1 MTTVPT
7 RHPDRPHRVP
17 AIVGGFAAML
27 GVRGPDA
34 AQWRRLGESLLVGD
48 EPMDRLVDW
57 MVTTGSKQTRPLFD
71 RALAH
76 GIAAVP
82 EAPEPLREFFTAVET
97 VPGWVDPDTL
107 VCGAKV
113 LLSSGSDGMY
123 FARDVAMI
131 GGYQFSGFNKTL
143 LRTGALE
150 KGSNQRWAETMQWAM
165 DVLSDDALAPLGR
178 GYQSTIRVRLIHGF
192 VRRHVAAMPDWQAED
207 WGLPINQT
215 DMAAT
220 LVGSFI
226 APTVGGLGMGLLLGP
241 ADADAVAHLVRYVG
255 WLLGVEEQW
264 LPHSFRDG
272 VRVLVHTLSAL
283 ADPDESTRVLAVPMS
298 RDPLSWNYDRL
309 PAVRRRLAYA
319 QHLSVTGTFLGSR
332 TMRALGLP
340 TVIVPWY
347 PALRIPANMVRSA
360 TRLLPGGLDRA
371 AQRGARENDRF
382 MRTLVS
388 SGPTVGGS
396 AARLTHAA

>member
-7 RHPDRPHRVP
+7 RHPDRPHRTP

-34 AQWRRLGESLLVGD
+34 EQWRRLGESLLVGD

-82 EAPEPLREFFTAVET
+82 EAPEPLREFFTAVEAA
-97 VPGWVDPDTL
+97 PAWVDHDML
-107 VCGAKV
+107 VRGAKV

-192 VRRHVAAMPDWQAED
+192 VRRHVAAMPDWQVED

-226 APTVGGLGMGLLLGP
+226 APTVGGLGMGLLLGR

-264 LPHSFRDG
+264 LPRSFRDG

-347 PALRIPANMVRSA
+347 PVLRIPTNVVRSA

-371 AQRGARENDRF
+371 AHRGARENDRF

-388 SGPTVGGS
+388 NGPTVGGA

>member
-7 RHPDRPHRVP
+7 RHPDRPQRVP
-17 AIVGGFAAML
+17 AVVGGFAAML
-27 GVRGPDA
+27 GVRSPDED
-34 AQWRRLGESLLVGD
+34 QWRRLGEGLLVGD
-48 EPMDRLVDW
+48 DAMDGLVDW
-57 MVTTGSKQTRPLFD
+57 MVATGSKQTRPLFD
-71 RALAH
+71 RALTH
-76 GIAAVP
+76 GIGAVP
-82 EAPEPLREFFTAVET
+82 EAPEPLRAFFAEVET
-97 VPGWVDPDTL
+97 VPAWVDRDKL
-107 VCGAKV
+107 VRGTKV
-113 LLSSGSDGMY
+113 LLSGGSDGMY
-123 FARDVAMI
+123 IARDVAML

-165 DVLSDDALAPLGR
+165 DVLSEDGLSPLGL
-178 GYQSTIRVRLIHGF
+178 GYQSTIRVRLIHAF
-192 VRRHVAAMPDWQAED
+192 VRRHVVAMPDWQAED

-220 LVGSFI
+220 LVGAFI
-226 APTVGGLGMGLLLGP
+226 APSIGGMGLGMVLTP
-241 ADADAVAHLVRYVG
+241 ADADAVAHMVRYVG

-283 ADPDESTRVLAVPMS
+283 ADPDESTRLLAVPMS

-309 PAVRRRLAYA
+309 PEIRRRLAYA
-319 QHLSVTGTFLGSR
+319 QHLSVTGTFLGRS

-347 PALRIPANMVRSA
+347 PAIRIPANVVRSA

-371 AQRGARENDRF
+371 AIRGAREQDRF

-388 SGPTVGGS
+388 NGPTVGAA

>member
-1 MTTVPT
+1 MVTVPT

-17 AIVGGFAAML
+17 AVVGGFAAVL
-27 GVRGPDA
+27 GVRGPDRD
-34 AQWRRLGESLLVGD
+34 QWRRLGEGLLVGD
-48 EPMDRLVDW
+48 DAMDRLVDW
-57 MVTTGSKQTRPLFD
+57 MVTTGSRQTRPLFD

-76 GIAAVP
+76 GITAVP

-97 VPGWVDPDTL
+97 VPSWVDYDKL
-107 VCGAKV
+107 VRGAKV
-113 LLSSGSDGMY
+113 MRTGGADGMY
-123 FARDVAMI
+123 VARDVAML

-165 DVLSDDALAPLGR
+165 DVLSEDGLAPSGL
-178 GYQSTIRVRLIHGF
+178 GYQSTIRVRLIHAF
-192 VRRHVAAMPDWQAED
+192 VRRHVAAMPDWQTED

-220 LVGSFI
+220 LVGAFI
-226 APTVGGLGMGLLLGP
+226 APSIGGMGLGLLLTP
-241 ADADAVAHLVRYVG
+241 AETEAVAHLVRYVG

-283 ADPDESTRVLAVPMS
+283 ADPDESTRQLAIPMS
-298 RDPLSWNYDRL
+298 RDPLSWNYDTL
-309 PAVRRRLAYA
+309 PALRRRLAYA
-319 QHLSVTGTFLGSR
+319 QHLSVTGTFLGRR

-340 TVIVPWY
+340 TMIVPWY
-347 PALRIPANMVRSA
+347 PALRIPVNMVRTA

-371 AQRGARENDRF
+371 ATRGTQAQAQF

-388 SGPTVGGS
+388 AGPTVG
-396 AARLTHAA
+396 AAATKLTHAA

>member
-17 AIVGGFAAML
+17 AVVGGFAAML
-27 GVRGPDA
+27 GVRSPDDD
-34 AQWRRLGESLLVGD
+34 QWRRLGAGLLVGD
-48 EPMDRLVDW
+48 DAMDGLVDW
-57 MVTTGSKQTRPLFD
+57 MVATGSKQTRPLFD
-71 RALAH
+71 RALRS

-82 EAPEPLREFFTAVET
+82 EAPEPLRAFFTEIET
-97 VPGWVDPDTL
+97 VPAWVDHDKL
-107 VCGAKV
+107 VRGTKV
-113 LLSSGSDGMY
+113 LLSGGSDGMY
-123 FARDVAMI
+123 IARDVAML

-165 DVLSDDALAPLGR
+165 DVLSEDGLSPLGL
-178 GYQSTIRVRLIHGF
+178 GYQSTIRVRLIHAF
-192 VRRHVAAMPDWQAED
+192 VRRHVAAMPDWQSED

-220 LVGSFI
+220 LVGAFI
-226 APTVGGLGMGLLLGP
+226 APAIGGMGLGMVLTP
-241 ADADAVAHLVRYVG
+241 ADADAVAHMVRYVG

-283 ADPDESTRVLAVPMS
+283 ADPDESTRLLAVPMS
-298 RDPLSWNYDRL
+298 RDPLSWNYARL
-309 PAVRRRLAYA
+309 PELRRRLAYA
-319 QHLSVTGTFLGSR
+319 QHLSVTGTFLGRS

-347 PALRIPANMVRSA
+347 PALRIPANAVRSA
-360 TRLLPGGLDRA
+360 ARLLPGGLDRA
-371 AQRGARENDRF
+371 AIRGAREQDRF
-382 MRTLVS
+382 MRTLVAT
-388 SGPTVGGS
+388 GPTVG
-396 AARLTHAA
+396 AAAAGLTHAA

>member
-1 MTTVPT
+1 MTTVPA

-17 AIVGGFAAML
+17 PLVGGFAAML
-27 GVRGPDA
+27 GVHSPDST
-34 AQWRRLGESLLVGD
+34 QWQHLGEGLLVGD
-48 EPMDRLVDW
+48 DAMDRLVDW
-57 MVTTGSKQTRPLFD
+57 MVAAGSKQMRPLFD
-71 RALAH
+71 RALTD

-82 EAPEPLREFFTAVET
+82 QAPDPLREFFTAVET
-97 VPGWVDPDTL
+97 VPAWVDHDTL
-107 VCGAKV
+107 VRGAKV
-113 LLSSGSDGMY
+113 LLTSGSDGMY
-123 FARDVAMI
+123 IARDVAML

-165 DVLSDDALAPLGR
+165 DVLSEDGLSPLGL
-178 GYQSTIRVRLIHGF
+178 GYRSTIRVRLIHAF
-192 VRRHVAAMPDWQAED
+192 VRRHVAAMPDWRTEN

-220 LVGSFI
+220 LVGAFI
-226 APTVGGLGMGLLLGP
+226 APAIGGMGLGLLLTP
-241 ADADAVAHLVRYVG
+241 AETDAVAHLVRYVG

-283 ADPDESTRVLAVPMS
+283 ADPDESTPQLAVPMS

-309 PAVRRRLAYA
+309 PTIRRRLAYA
-319 QHLSVTGTFLGSR
+319 QHLSVTGTFLGR
-332 TMRALGLP
+332 HTMRALGLP
-340 TVIVPWY
+340 TAIVPWY
-347 PALRIPANMVRSA
+347 PAIRIPVNVARSV

-371 AQRGARENDRF
+371 ANRGAREQDRF
-382 MRTLVS
+382 MGTLVS
-388 SGPTVGGS
+388 AGPTVGAA

>member
-107 VCGAKV
+107 VRGAKV

-165 DVLSDDALAPLGR
+165 DVLSEDALAPLGR

-396 AARLTHAA
+396 SARLTHAA

>member
-1 MTTVPT
+1 MATVPT
-7 RHPDRPHRVP
+7 RHPDRPHRPP

-27 GVRGPDA
+27 GVTSPDPV
-34 AQWRRLGESLLVGD
+34 QWQQLGEGLLVGD
-48 EPMDRLVDW
+48 EAMDRLVDW
-57 MVTTGSKQTRPLFD
+57 MVTTGAKQIRPLFD
-71 RALAH
+71 RAVTH
-76 GIAAVP
+76 GISSVP
-82 EAPEPLREFFTAVET
+82 EAPEPLREFFAAVET
-97 VPGWVDPDTL
+97 VPVWVDHEQL
-107 VCGAKV
+107 VRGAKV
-113 LLSSGSDGMY
+113 MLTGGSDGMY
-123 FARDVAMI
+123 IARDVAML

-165 DVLSDDALAPLGR
+165 DVLSEDGLSPQGL
-178 GYQSTIRVRLIHGF
+178 GYQSTIRVRLIHAF
-192 VRRHVAAMPDWQAED
+192 VRRHVAALPDWQADD

-220 LVGSFI
+220 LVGAFI
-226 APTVGGLGMGLLLGP
+226 APSIGSMGMGLLLTP
-241 ADADAVAHLVRYVG
+241 AETDAVAHLVRYVG

-283 ADPDESTRVLAVPMS
+283 ADPDESTRLLAVPMS

-319 QHLSVTGTFLGSR
+319 QHLSVTGTFLGR
-332 TMRALGLP
+332 RAMRALGLP

-347 PALRIPANMVRSA
+347 PALRIPTNLVRSA

-371 AQRGARENDRF
+371 ATRGAREQDRF
-382 MRTLVS
+382 MRVLVS
-388 SGPTVGGS
+388 AGPTVGAA

>member
-97 VPGWVDPDTL
+97 APAWVDPETL
-107 VCGAKV
+107 ARGAKV
-113 LLSSGSDGMY
+113 LLSSGADGMY

-165 DVLSDDALAPLGR
+165 DVLSEDALAPLGR

-192 VRRHVAAMPDWQAED
+192 VRRHVAAMPDWQVED

-309 PAVRRRLAYA
+309 PTVRRRLAYA

-347 PALRIPANMVRSA
+347 PALRIPANVVRSA

>member
-17 AIVGGFAAML
+17 AVVGGFAAML
-27 GVRGPDA
+27 GVRSPDDD
-34 AQWRRLGESLLVGD
+34 QWRRLGAGLLVGD
-48 EPMDRLVDW
+48 DAMDGLVDW
-57 MVTTGSKQTRPLFD
+57 MISTGSKQTRPLFD

-82 EAPEPLREFFTAVET
+82 EAPEPLRAFFTEIET
-97 VPGWVDPDTL
+97 VPAWVDHEKL
-107 VCGAKV
+107 VRGTKV
-113 LLSSGSDGMY
+113 LLSGGSDGMY
-123 FARDVAMI
+123 IARDVAML

-165 DVLSDDALAPLGR
+165 DVLSEDGLSPLGL
-178 GYQSTIRVRLIHGF
+178 GYQSTIRVRLIHAF

-220 LVGSFI
+220 LVGAFI
-226 APTVGGLGMGLLLGP
+226 APAIGGMGLGMVLTP
-241 ADADAVAHLVRYVG
+241 TDADAVAHMVRYVG

-283 ADPDESTRVLAVPMS
+283 ADPDESTRLLAVPMS
-298 RDPLSWNYDRL
+298 RDPLSWNYTRL
-309 PAVRRRLAYA
+309 PEVRRRLAYA
-319 QHLSVTGTFLGSR
+319 QHLSVTGTFLGRS

-340 TVIVPWY
+340 TAIVPWY
-347 PALRIPANMVRSA
+347 PAIRIPANVVRSA

-371 AQRGARENDRF
+371 AIRGAREQDRF
-382 MRTLVS
+382 MRTLVAT
-388 SGPTVGGS
+388 GPTVG
-396 AARLTHAA
+396 AAAAGLTHAA

>member
-1 MTTVPT
+1 MATVPT
-7 RHPDRPHRVP
+7 RHPDRPHRPP

-27 GVRGPDA
+27 GVTSPDPV
-34 AQWRRLGESLLVGD
+34 QWQQLGEGLLVGD
-48 EPMDRLVDW
+48 EAMDRLVDW
-57 MVTTGSKQTRPLFD
+57 MVTTGARQIRPLFD
-71 RALAH
+71 RAVTH
-76 GIAAVP
+76 GISSVP
-82 EAPEPLREFFTAVET
+82 EAPEPLREFFAAVEA
-97 VPGWVDPDTL
+97 VPVWVDHEKL
-107 VCGAKV
+107 VRGAKV
-113 LLSSGSDGMY
+113 MLTGGSDGMY
-123 FARDVAMI
+123 IARDVAML

-165 DVLSDDALAPLGR
+165 DVLSEDGLSPQGL
-178 GYQSTIRVRLIHGF
+178 GYQSTIRVRLIHAF
-192 VRRHVAAMPDWQAED
+192 VRRHVAALPDWQADD

-220 LVGSFI
+220 LVGAFI
-226 APTVGGLGMGLLLGP
+226 APSIGSMGMGLLLTP
-241 ADADAVAHLVRYVG
+241 AETDAVAHLVRYVG
-255 WLLGVEEQW
+255 WLLGVEERW

-283 ADPDESTRVLAVPMS
+283 ADPDESTRLLAVPMS

-319 QHLSVTGTFLGSR
+319 QHLSVTGTFLGR
-332 TMRALGLP
+332 RAMRALGLP

-347 PALRIPANMVRSA
+347 PALRIPTNLVRSA

-371 AQRGARENDRF
+371 ATRGAREQDRF
-382 MRTLVS
+382 MRVLVS
-388 SGPTVGGS
+388 AGPTVGAA